1 MTGMFMIEFS
11 LSEMVLI
18 SPNITGI
25 THNVVSVDRAKPPD

>member
-18 SPNITGI
+18 SPNIMGI
-25 THNVVSVDRAKPPD
+25 AHNVASVDRAKPAD